1 MKPKGLAKNLGIALT
16 STLFL
21 VHSSAFA
28 ATRTWDGGTGGTG
41 ANTGT
46 AANWSS
52 DTLPVNGDTI
62 VFDGTDSS
70 TTDLSMNTGLLTTGA
85 AAINVTQSNAL
96 TFVNAVSSG
105 YIRLANS
112 GSFTVSSGAGA
123 VTFQGGGTTA
133 TGSRILFGAGT
144 TGAALTGSFTLT
156 NDSANAVTWTSTA
169 SGDIMGGQGSRTL
182 NFGGT
187 GDFVFNQAIN
197 AATNQTLILVK
208 NGSGALT
215 LAGASTFSPLHAP
228 AAGSITLNEGSLNLN
243 NATALGATANSL
255 ILAGGTLNNTS
266 GSAKTLTNNNAQV
279 WNGDFAFSTS
289 GGTSS
294 NDLNLGTG
302 AVSLGTA
309 TGTTRTITTNGS
321 ATLTAGGVISNG
333 TTADSLTKAGTGTL
347 ILNGVNTYSGTTKVE
362 NGTLTL
368 GASGTISGSLVLGV
382 SGGTTGTLDVT
393 AKSTFT
399 QANIAGSGTVNIG
412 TGTVTATGNVSPGFS
427 PGQLNVT
434 GNLTLDSA
442 SSTAMQIAGLGN
454 VAGVDFDQIAVTE
467 TLAFGGTLMIVSDGG
482 FSLTDAGNFS
492 GTPTIFD
499 LFSAGTYSGDFAAG
513 SISVD
518 SLVLTGGEETGIWTG
533 NSGNINYSFSQSNG
547 DLSVSVVPEPA
558 AALLGGLGLLGL
570 LRRRRPALG

>member
-1 MKPKGLAKNLGIALT
+1 MKPKGLVKNLGIALT
-16 STLFL
+16 GSTLFL
-21 VHSSAFA
+21 IHSSAFA
-28 ATRTWDGGTGGTG
+28 ATHTWDGGTN

-46 AANWSS
+46 ATNWSS
-52 DTLPVNGDTI
+52 DTLPVNGDTL

-70 TTDLSMNTGLLTTGA
+70 TTDLSMNTGLLSTGA
-85 AAINVTQSNAL
+85 AAINVSQSNAL

-105 YIRLANS
+105 YIRLANN
-112 GSFTVSSGAGA
+112 GSFNVSSGAGA

-133 TGSRILFGAGT
+133 TASRILFGAGT

-156 NDSANAVTWTSTA
+156 NDSSNAVTWASTA

-215 LAGASTFSPLHAP
+215 LAGANTFSPLYAS

-266 GSAKTLTNNNAQV
+266 GSAKTLTNNNAQT

-289 GGTSS
+289 GGTSG

-309 TGTTRTITTNGS
+309 AGTTRTITTNGS
-321 ATLTAGGVISNG
+321 ATLTLGGVISNG
-333 TTADSLTKAGTGTL
+333 TTADSLTKTGTGTL

-362 NGTLTL
+362 NGTLAL
-368 GASGTISGSLVLGV
+368 GASGTISSSLVLGV

-399 QANIAGSGTVNIG
+399 QANIAGSGTINIG

-442 SSTAMQIAGLGN
+442 SSTTMQIAGLGN

-492 GTPTIFD
+492 ATPKIFD

-518 SLVLTGGEETGIWTG
+518 SLLLTGGEETGVWTG
-533 NSGNINYSFSQSNG
+533 NSGSINYSFSQANG

-570 LRRRRPALG
+570 LRRRRPTLG

>member
-1 MKPKGLAKNLGIALT
+1 MKPKGLVKNLGIALT
-16 STLFL
+16 GSTLFL
-21 VHSSAFA
+21 IHSSAFA
-28 ATRTWDGGTGGTG
+28 ATHTWDGGTN

-46 AANWSS
+46 ATNWSS
-52 DTLPVNGDTI
+52 DTLPVNGDTL

-70 TTDLSMNTGLLTTGA
+70 TTDLSMNTGLLSTGA
-85 AAINVTQSNAL
+85 AAINVSQSNAL

-133 TGSRILFGAGT
+133 TASRILFGAGT

-156 NDSANAVTWTSTA
+156 NDSSNAVTWASTA

-215 LAGASTFSPLHAP
+215 LAGANTFSPLYAS

-266 GSAKTLTNNNAQV
+266 GSAKTLTNNNAQT

-289 GGTSS
+289 GGTSG

-309 TGTTRTITTNGS
+309 AGTTRTITTNGS
-321 ATLTAGGVISNG
+321 ATLTLGGVISNG
-333 TTADSLTKAGTGTL
+333 TTADSLTKTGTGTL

-362 NGTLTL
+362 NGTLAL
-368 GASGTISGSLVLGV
+368 GASGTISSSLVLGV

-399 QANIAGSGTVNIG
+399 QANIAGSGTINIG

-442 SSTAMQIAGLGN
+442 SSTTMQIAGLGN

-492 GTPTIFD
+492 ATPKIFD

-518 SLVLTGGEETGIWTG
+518 SLLLTGGEETGVWTG
-533 NSGNINYSFSQSNG
+533 NSGSINYSFSQANG

-570 LRRRRPALG
+570 LRRRRPTLGNG

>member
-1 MKPKGLAKNLGIALT
+1 MKPKGLVKNLGIALT
-16 STLFL
+16 GSTLFL
-21 VHSSAFA
+21 IHSSAFA
-28 ATRTWDGGTGGTG
+28 ATHTWDGGTN

-46 AANWSS
+46 ATNWSS
-52 DTLPVNGDTI
+52 DTLPVNGDTL

-70 TTDLSMNTGLLTTGA
+70 TTDLSMNTGLLSTGA
-85 AAINVTQSNAL
+85 AAINVSQSNAL

-133 TGSRILFGAGT
+133 TASRILFGAGT

-156 NDSANAVTWTSTA
+156 NDSSNAVTWASTA

-215 LAGASTFSPLHAP
+215 LAGANTFSPLYAS

-266 GSAKTLTNNNAQV
+266 GSAKTLTNNNAQT

-289 GGTSS
+289 GGTSG

-309 TGTTRTITTNGS
+309 AGTTRTITTNGS
-321 ATLTAGGVISNG
+321 ATLTLGGVISNG
-333 TTADSLTKAGTGTL
+333 TTADSLTKTGTGTL

-362 NGTLTL
+362 NGTLAL
-368 GASGTISGSLVLGV
+368 GASGTISSSLVLGV
-382 SGGTTGTLDVT
+382 SGGTTGTLDAT

-399 QANIAGSGTVNIG
+399 QANIAGSGTINIG

-442 SSTAMQIAGLGN
+442 SSTTMQIAGLGN

-492 GTPTIFD
+492 ATPKIFD

-518 SLVLTGGEETGIWTG
+518 SLLLTGGEETGVWTG
-533 NSGNINYSFSQSNG
+533 NSGSINYSFSQANG

-570 LRRRRPALG
+570 LRRRRPTLGNG

>member
-1 MKPKGLAKNLGIALT
+1 MKPKGIVKNLALT
-16 STLFL
+16 GATLFL

-41 ANTGT
+41 ANIGT

-52 DTLPVNGDTI
+52 DTLPVNGDTL

-70 TTDLSMNTGLLTTGA
+70 TVDLSMNTGLLSTGA
-85 AAINVTQSNAL
+85 AAINVSQSNAL
-96 TFVNAVSSG
+96 TFVNAASSG
-105 YIRLANS
+105 YIRLANG

-133 TGSRILFGAGT
+133 TASRILFGS
-144 TGAALTGSFTLT
+144 GALTTGSFALT
-156 NDSANAVTWTSTA
+156 NDSSNAATWASTA
-169 SGDIMGGQGSRTL
+169 SGDVMGGSGSRTL

-187 GDFVFNQAIN
+187 GDFVFNQAIS
-197 AATNQTLILVK
+197 AAANQTLIFVK
-208 NGSGALT
+208 NGSGTLT
-215 LAGASTFSPLHAP
+215 LAGANTFSPLYAS

-243 NATALGATANSL
+243 NSTALGATANSL

-294 NDLNLGTG
+294 NDLDLGTG

-309 TGTTRTITTNGS
+309 TGTTRAITTNGS
-321 ATLTAGGVISNG
+321 ATLTVGGVISNG

-362 NGTLTL
+362 NGTLAL
-368 GASGTISGSLVLGV
+368 GASGTISNSLVLGV
-382 SGGTTGTLDVT
+382 SGGTTGTLDLT

-399 QANIAGSGTVNIG
+399 QANIAGSGTINIG

-434 GNLTLDSA
+434 GNLTLDGASA
-442 SSTAMQIAGLGN
+442 TTMQIAGLGN
-454 VAGVDFDQIAVTE
+454 VAGTDFDQIAVTE

-492 GTPTIFD
+492 GTPTTFD
-499 LFSAGTYSGDFAAG
+499 LFSSGTYSGDFAAG

-518 SLVLTGGEETGIWTG
+518 SLILTDGEETGIWTG
-533 NSGNINYSFSQSNG
+533 NSGSINYSFSQSNG
-547 DLSVSVVPEPA
+547 DLSVTVVPEPA
-558 AALLGGLGLLGL
+558 AALLGGLDLLGL
-570 LRRRRPALG
+570 LRRRRVALR